1 MAMSDRSRIAFE
13 RLRRAR
19 LFIDECFDQAID
31 LEAMARQADLSRF
44 HFVRAFRQEFQKT
57 PHQYLQER
65 RIQRAK
71 QLLASGHFSVTDVCF
86 EVGFESLGSFSTLFR
101 RVVGQPPATFRS
113 RSLIA
118 VPHLRYLGPR
128 VIVPGCFMSVFG
140 FDSRPFEQ
148 ADAAARAR

>member
-1 MAMSDRSRIAFE
+1 MSDRSRIAFQ

-19 LFIDECFDQAID
+19 LFIDERFDEAID
-31 LEAMARQADLSRF
+31 LEAMAREADLSRF
-44 HFVRAFRQEFQKT
+44 HFVRAFRQEFHKT

-101 RVVGQPPATFRS
+101 RVVGQPPAIYRART
-113 RSLIA
+113 LVA
-118 VPHLRYLGPR
+118 VPQLRYQGPH
-128 VIVPGCFMSVFG
+128 VVVPKCFMAMFG
-140 FDSRPFEQ
+140 FDSRLFEQ
-148 ADAAARAR
+148 AHAARLR

>member
-1 MAMSDRSRIAFE
+1 MAMSDRIRLAGE

-19 LFIDECFDQAID
+19 LFIEERFDEPID

-44 HFVRAFRQEFQKT
+44 HFVRAFRHEFQKT

-101 RVVGQPPATFRS
+101 RLVGQPPATYRS
-113 RSLIA
+113 RSLVA

-128 VIVPGCFMSVFG
+128 VIVPSCFMSVFG
-140 FDSRPFEQ
+140 FDSRLYEQ
-148 ADAAARAR
+148 ADTARVR

>member
-19 LFIDECFDQAID
+19 LFIDERFDQAID

>member
-1 MAMSDRSRIAFE
+1 MSDRSRIALE

-19 LFIDECFDQAID
+19 LFIDERFDEAID
-31 LEAMARQADLSRF
+31 LDAMAREADLSRF
-44 HFVRAFRQEFQKT
+44 HFVRAFRNEFQTT
-57 PHQYLQER
+57 PHQYLQAK

-71 QLLASGHFSVTDVCF
+71 QLLASGNFSVTDVCF
-86 EVGFESLGSFSTLFR
+86 EVGFESLGSFSALFR
-101 RVVGQPPATFRS
+101 RIVGQPPATYRS

-128 VIVPGCFMSVFG
+128 VIVPSCFMSMFG

-148 ADAAARAR
+148 ADAARLR

>member
-1 MAMSDRSRIAFE
+1 MSDRSRVAGE

-19 LFIDECFDQAID
+19 RFIDERFDEAID
-31 LEAMARQADLSRF
+31 LDAMARRAELSRF
-44 HFVRAFRQEFQKT
+44 HFVRAFRHEFQKT

-71 QLLASGHFSVTDVCF
+71 QLLASGRFSVTEVCF

-101 RVVGQPPATFRS
+101 RLVGQPPATYRS

-128 VIVPGCFMSVFG
+128 VIVPGCFMSAFG
-140 FDSRPFEQ
+140 FDSRRFEQ
-148 ADAAARAR
+148 ADAARPR